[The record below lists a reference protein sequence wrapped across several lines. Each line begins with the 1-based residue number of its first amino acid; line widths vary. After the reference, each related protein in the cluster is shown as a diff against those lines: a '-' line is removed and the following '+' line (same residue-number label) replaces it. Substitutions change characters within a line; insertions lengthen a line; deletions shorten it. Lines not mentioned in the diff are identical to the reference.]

1 MSLYASKETEAK
13 TVAKINRQ
21 SYLEMAEELGIESMV
36 SPKQLSANNVVSY
49 VRAMENS
56 TGANIEALYR
66 LIDDEVEAI
75 GFSVKED
82 VDYTD
87 IPLKKLKLKRDY
99 LIACIV
105 RNRQIIIPNGDDHL
119 EKDDS
124 VLIVTTNSM
133 VNDLSDIFE
142 NSGSVEK

>member
-1 MSLYASKETEAK
+1 M
-13 TVAKINRQ
+13 
-21 SYLEMAEELGIESMV
+21 
-36 SPKQLSANNVVSY
+36 
-49 VRAMENS
+49 RAMENS

-133 VNDLSDIFE
+133 VNDL
-142 NSGSVEK
+142 